1 MKIVDTLMAGANGT
15 VSCGVDETGKVYV
28 LDEKGK
34 PLKEAPESIAT
45 EVREA
50 IQRSKAGG
58 PPKG

>member
-1 MKIVDTLMAGANGT
+1 MAGANGT